1 MKFLPEDTYKT
12 EEAFMGRA
20 ETEADMFKPY
30 GEKVSEYRRPA
41 PGSGATSLGEV
52 AGQSEVGGG
61 EDVITYEI
69 WHVSSVSHLRFHPS
83 NVFIG

>member
-30 GEKVSEYRRPA
+30 GEKVSDYQRPA
-41 PGSGATSLGEV
+41 PGSGATPLGEI
-52 AGQSEVGGG
+52 AGNAGEVGGG

-69 WHVSSVSHLRFHPS
+69 WHVSSVSTFASFTGECP
-83 NVFIG
+83 